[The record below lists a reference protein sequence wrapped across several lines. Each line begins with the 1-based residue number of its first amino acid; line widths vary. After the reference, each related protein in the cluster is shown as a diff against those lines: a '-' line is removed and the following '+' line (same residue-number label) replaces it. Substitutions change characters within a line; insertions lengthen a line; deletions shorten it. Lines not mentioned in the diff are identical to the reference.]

1 MTGQFQPSDVEFDT
15 TGLLTAR
22 LLNRGS
28 SRRGAVRWVVG
39 IALVTGGSLFLPW
52 QQSISGSG
60 AVTALRPQ
68 DRPQVVPTIIAGRI
82 ERWYVQEGQYVTKG
96 TPLAELSEVR
106 ERFLDP
112 AIVPRTREQLE
123 GKRDAVEGKLA
134 KVIALD
140 SLIFALEQSR
150 DVAREKARNKVELQ
164 EAAVEAAAV
173 DSAVEADRFAR
184 RQQLFKEGLASQ
196 VDLETFRKSSQQANA
211 KAVEKR
217 QELRNARLEIASIT
231 AEYGEKTAK
240 ARADRNATRAEIGEG
255 QTDVAR
261 LRSELASMEIRSG
274 MYLIKAPQDGTVIK
288 ALKAGV
294 GETVKEND
302 AIVTIQPAAPQQ
314 AVELYVRAVDIPL
327 VSPGRA
333 VRLQFDGWPALQFS
347 GWPRVSLGTFGAR
360 VRVVDYVS
368 NAKGE
373 YRVLVVPDSAD
384 DPWPP
389 QLRMGNRANAW
400 AMLNRVPVWFEL
412 WRKLNGFPPSL
423 RDAEAPAGVETTPS
437 SKPT

>member
-1 MTGQFQPSDVEFDT
+1 MTGQFQPSDVAFDT
-15 TGLLTAR
+15 TGLMTAR

-39 IALVTGGSLFLPW
+39 ITLVTGGSLFLPW

-82 ERWYVQEGQYVTKG
+82 ERWYVQEGQFVTKG
-96 TPLAELSEVR
+96 TPLAELSEVH

-173 DSAVEADRFAR
+173 DSAVETDRFAR

-217 QELRNARLEIASIT
+217 QELRNARLEIASIS

-240 ARADRNATRAEIGEG
+240 VRADRNATRAEIGEG

-302 AIVTIQPAAPQQ
+302 AIVTIQPAAPRQ

>member
-15 TGLLTAR
+15 TGLMTAR

-39 IALVTGGSLFLPW
+39 ITLVTGGSLFLPW

-82 ERWYVQEGQYVTKG
+82 ERWYVQEGQFVTKG

-173 DSAVEADRFAR
+173 DSAVETDRFAR

-217 QELRNARLEIASIT
+217 QELRNARLEIASIS

-240 ARADRNATRAEIGEG
+240 VRADRNATRAEIGEG